1 MTENVWCAVNTLSL
15 CPLSTL
21 CLSFYPSPLSLYISL
36 SPVSHTVCYCITV
49 TYILLKKIK
58 ACLFLLHA
66 WKCSVETIN
75 IGGEGGGGNIKMMTM
90 TLRWKLTLPANICM
104 RNVFL
109 PFPFVPFGFWDLENF
124 SPQRLS
130 VLLSVLTVYSV
141 CRFVSP
147 GVHTSHFL
155 LVFWFWGL
163 KFWCCSFIHFCF
175 FLFSPPP
182 RHIQRHHFPPCFAIP
197 LLSNTKL

>member
-1 MTENVWCAVNTLSL
+1 MRGNAESKLS
-15 CPLSTL
+15 
-21 CLSFYPSPLSLYISL
+21 IS
-36 SPVSHTVCYCITV
+36 
-49 TYILLKKIK
+49 
-58 ACLFLLHA
+58 
-66 WKCSVETIN
+66 
-75 IGGEGGGGNIKMMTM
+75 GGKNIKMTTM

-155 LVFWFWGL
+155 LVFWFWGS
-163 KFWCCSFIHFCF
+163 KFWCCSFIHFWGF
-175 FLFSPPP
+175 FPLHATFRATTFLPALSSPCSQTLNCSKSVC
-182 RHIQRHHFPPCFAIP
+182 RSFPGVSLPLHMWTALVLLP
-197 LLSNTKL
+197 LLNAALHSSPFFSLQLTACLGEATCR

>member
-1 MTENVWCAVNTLSL
+1 MCCKYTLSP
-15 CPLSTL
+15 CPLSTF

-49 TYILLKKIK
+49 TYILLKNKSLPVFIT
-58 ACLFLLHA
+58 C
-66 WKCSVETIN
+66 VEMQSRN
-75 IGGEGGGGNIKMMTM
+75 YQYLGEKNIKMTTM

-163 KFWCCSFIHFCF
+163 KFWCCSFIHFF
-175 FLFSPPP
+175 FFFFPP
-182 RHIQRHHFPPCFAIP
+182 RHIQRHHFPPCFVIP